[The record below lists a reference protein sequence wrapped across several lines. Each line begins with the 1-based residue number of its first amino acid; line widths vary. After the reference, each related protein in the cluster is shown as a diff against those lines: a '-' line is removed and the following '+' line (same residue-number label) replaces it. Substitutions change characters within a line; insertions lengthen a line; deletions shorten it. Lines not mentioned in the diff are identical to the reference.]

1 MVKRIFIRVVG
12 FTGAERHALNTVFR
26 LSQEP
31 ESGRRF
37 SYEPWLAGNPE
48 APSLA
53 LIDGASGSASQEL
66 TDLHHNHGMGLIW
79 VGAVSPSKA
88 WRTFSRPLRWPEV
101 LTAMDQYFEPKPES
115 GADPADADWPAPTP
129 EQASQQAP
137 EQVDTPIEGATLSVS
152 WPAADTNH
160 RALIADLDPQARR
173 DLRSALAAM
182 GFAHVDEA
190 SSVAETQALLGQHG
204 YQLVSVDLNLPDL
217 SPWIALD
224 AAHLAPLRI
233 VTGLSIGLRTKLT
246 AKLHDCIAMQKPL
259 DTDRLGDLLLNL

>member
-12 FTGAERHALNTVFR
+12 FTGVERHALNTVFR

-48 APSLA
+48 PASLA
-53 LIDGASGSASQEL
+53 LIDGSSGSASQEL

-101 LTAMDQYFEPKPES
+101 LTDMDLYFERKLA
-115 GADPADADWPAPTP
+115 ADFDQADGVLPAQMPSQMDHATQPA
-129 EQASQQAP
+129 
-137 EQVDTPIEGATLSVS
+137 S
-152 WPAADTNH
+152 WPAADTGN
-160 RALIADLDPQARR
+160 RALVADLDPQARLQ
-173 DLRSALAAM
+173 LRNALASM
-182 GFAHVDEA
+182 GISQVDEA

-204 YQLVSVDLNLPDL
+204 YQLVSVDLSLSDL
-217 SPWIALD
+217 SPWLALE

-233 VTGLSIGLRTKLT
+233 VTGLTINLRTKFK
-246 AKLHDCIAMQKPL
+246 AKMHNCIAMQKPL
-259 DTDRLGDLLLNL
+259 DTDKLGDLLLNL